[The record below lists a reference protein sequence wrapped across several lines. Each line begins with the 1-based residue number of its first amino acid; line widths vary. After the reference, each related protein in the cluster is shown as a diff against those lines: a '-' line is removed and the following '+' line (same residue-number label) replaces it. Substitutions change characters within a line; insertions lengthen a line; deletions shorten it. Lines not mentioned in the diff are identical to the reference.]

1 MAYTRVIPTQC
12 CETCGRKAYA
22 EVIGQNNASHGLY
35 CKKHAEALASKLNGN
50 RSREVLSRA

>member
-50 RSREVLSRA
+50 KDREVRQ